1 MMKLF
6 WLAVFLAAGLALF
19 AVITTL
25 FQWLLG
31 NLFKPGGVRN
41 LPAAAALVTLAG
53 FCLGWN
59 PQPDHGEPAP
69 GAEWSAPDSLRC
81 SASH

>member
-6 WLAVFLAAGLALF
+6 RLAVFLAAGLALF
-19 AVITTL
+19 AAITTL

-31 NLFKPGGVRN
+31 NLFKPDGVRN
-41 LPAAAALVTLAG
+41 LLAAAALVMLAG
-53 FCLGWN
+53 FRLGWN
-59 PQPDHGEPAP
+59 PQPDDGEPAL
-69 GAEWSAPDSLRC
+69 GAEWSAPDLLRC